1 MTKYI
6 LIVHMC

>member
-6 LIVHMC
+6 WS